1 MVNRAGGGVY
11 IYVPELTTEDLM
23 PKPIAIIFWSMV
35 AACVFSFGMAAF
47 FVAHFA
53 T

>member
-1 MVNRAGGGVY
+1 
-11 IYVPELTTEDLM
+11 M
-23 PKPIAIIFWSMV
+23 PRPVAIAFWSMV

-47 FVAHFA
+47 VAHFA

>member
-1 MVNRAGGGVY
+1 
-11 IYVPELTTEDLM
+11 M
-23 PKPIAIIFWSMV
+23 PKPIAIAFWSMV

-47 FVAHFA
+47 VAHL